1 MITIKINNQTKEISP
16 AISVEQLLNDLNQQS
31 QGIAVA
37 VNQSII
43 SRNNWDQE
51 ILNDGDD
58 VLIIQATQGG

>member
-1 MITIKINNQTKEISP
+1 MITIKVNNQTKQISST
-16 AISVEQLLNDLNQQS
+16 ISVEQLLDDLKQPN

-43 SRNNWDQE
+43 SKNNWSEE
-51 ILNDGDD
+51 ILNEGDD